1 MAYKWIVKPLG
12 KEYKRNRNK
21 PRIIQ
26 NKATAVTLS
35 GEGVDGL
42 VWKRQSGD
50 IYLYMYV

>member
-26 NKATAVTLS
+26 NKAIAVAFS
-35 GEGVDGL
+35 EEGMDRL
-42 VWKRQSGD
+42 VWKRERGD